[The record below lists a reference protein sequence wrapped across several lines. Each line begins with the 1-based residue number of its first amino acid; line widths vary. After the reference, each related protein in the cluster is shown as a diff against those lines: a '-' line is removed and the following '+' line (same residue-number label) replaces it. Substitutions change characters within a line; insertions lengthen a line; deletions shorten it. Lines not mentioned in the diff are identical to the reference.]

1 MGLNSFLSVSK
12 YLKDLSTAV
21 GEMTTRYL
29 VRNDKARSFAEG
41 LEALVQSAA
50 AASLASQIQKRVYS
64 NNARPAFNLFSAME
78 DHAGVTDAWTSPEMI
93 QSSMEDH
100 AGVTDAWSSP
110 EMIQSSEP
118 YAFNDASHDLF
129 MPSCNIDGSAMFG
142 DTDSFGHVYGQTDF

>member
-78 DHAGVTDAWTSPEMI
+78 DHAGVTDAW
-93 QSSMEDH
+93 
-100 AGVTDAWSSP
+100 SSP